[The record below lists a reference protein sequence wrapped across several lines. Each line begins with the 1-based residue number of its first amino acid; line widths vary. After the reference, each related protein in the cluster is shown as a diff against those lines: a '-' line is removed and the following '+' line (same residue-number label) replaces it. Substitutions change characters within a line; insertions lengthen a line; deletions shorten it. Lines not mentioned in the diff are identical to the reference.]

1 MKRKIIIGSFL
12 FFLLL
17 NVFIWS
23 AIYIQS
29 HQKLR
34 VDFLDVGQGDSI
46 YIEAPNGNNIL
57 IDGGLDRKVLSSLGN
72 TLPFG
77 NKNID
82 VVLATHPD
90 ADHIGGLP
98 FVFDNYKISA
108 YVDNGAKSDSGV
120 FKTLE
125 NKIESE
131 KSLRAEAKA
140 GMRIIL
146 DQDKNIV
153 FDVLSPYMNVQKV
166 NDTNMGSIVGKLTY
180 GSSTFMFTGDAPIN
194 VEQNLVKRF
203 GNNSTQNNEQ
213 SDCVLC
219 RPQYSGDPENLKSTV
234 LKVGHHGSKTSS
246 SEAFLKAV
254 APQFAIISV
263 GLKNMYGHPHKEV
276 IDLLNKLGIK
286 TLRTSEEG
294 TIECKSG
301 GGEVKCK

>member
-1 MKRKIIIGSFL
+1 MKRKIIFGSFL
-12 FFLLL
+12 FFLIL
-17 NVFIWS
+17 NISIWS
-23 AIYIQS
+23 AIYIQG
-29 HQKLR
+29 HGKLK

-46 YIEAPNGNNIL
+46 YIEAPNGNKIL

-72 TLPFG
+72 VLPFA
-77 NKNID
+77 NKKID

-98 FVFDNYKISA
+98 FVFDNYKVSA
-108 YVDNGAKSDSGV
+108 YIDNGAKSGTTV

-131 KSLRAEAKA
+131 KSQRVKAKA

-166 NDTNMGSIVGKLTY
+166 NDTNMGSIVGRLTY

-194 VEQNLVKRF
+194 VEQNLAKRF
-203 GNNSTQNNEQ
+203 GGSLE
-213 SDCVLC
+213 SA
-219 RPQYSGDPENLKSTV
+219 V

-246 SEAFLKAV
+246 SEVFLKSV
-254 APQFAIISV
+254 NPQFAIISV
-263 GLKNMYGHPHKEV
+263 SLKNMYGHPHKNV
-276 IDLLNKLGIK
+276 TDLLDKLGIK

-294 TIECKSG
+294 TVRCESG
-301 GGEVKCK
+301 GGEIICK

>member
-1 MKRKIIIGSFL
+1 MKRKIIFISFS
-12 FFLLL
+12 FFIIL
-17 NVFIWS
+17 NIFIWS
-23 AIYIQS
+23 AIYIND
-29 HQKLR
+29 HKKLK

-57 IDGGLDRKVLSSLGN
+57 IDGGIDRKVLSSLGN
-72 TLPFG
+72 ILPFAH
-77 NKNID
+77 KNIN
-82 VVLATHPD
+82 VVMTTHPD

-98 FVFDNYKISA
+98 FVFDSYKISA
-108 YVDNGAKSDSGV
+108 YVDNGAKSDSSV

-131 KSLRAEAKA
+131 LSQRVLAKA
-140 GMRIIL
+140 GMKIIL

-153 FDVLSPYMNVQKV
+153 FDVLSPYMNVEKV
-166 NDTNMGSIVGKLTY
+166 NDTNMGSIVGKLSY

-194 VEQNLVKRF
+194 VEQNLVKKF
-203 GNNSTQNNEQ
+203 GINLE
-213 SDCVLC
+213 SD
-219 RPQYSGDPENLKSTV
+219 V

-263 GLKNMYGHPHKEV
+263 SLKNMYGHPHKEV
-276 IDLLNKLGIK
+276 VDLLSKLGIK

-294 TIECKSG
+294 TVKCESG
-301 GGEVKCK
+301 GGEVVCK

>member
-1 MKRKIIIGSFL
+1 VEVKRKVIFICFS
-12 FFLLL
+12 FFLIL
-17 NVFIWS
+17 NIFIWS
-23 AIYIQS
+23 AVYIND
-29 HQKLR
+29 HKKLK

-57 IDGGLDRKVLSSLGN
+57 IDGGIDRKVLSSLGN
-72 TLPFG
+72 VLPFAH
-77 NKNID
+77 KNIN
-82 VVLATHPD
+82 VVMTTHPD

-98 FVFDNYKISA
+98 FVFDNYKIST
-108 YVDNGAKSDSGV
+108 YVDNGAKSDSSV

-131 KSLRAEAKA
+131 KSERVKAKA
-140 GMRIIL
+140 GMKIIL
-146 DQDKNIV
+146 DKDKNIV
-153 FDVLSPYMNVQKV
+153 LDVLSPYMNVEKV
-166 NDTNMGSIVGKLTY
+166 NDTNMSSIVGKLSY

-194 VEQNLVKRF
+194 VEQNLAKRY
-203 GNNSTQNNEQ
+203 GGSLE
-213 SDCVLC
+213 SD
-219 RPQYSGDPENLKSTV
+219 V

-254 APQFAIISV
+254 APQFAVISV

-301 GGEVKCK
+301 GGAVVCR